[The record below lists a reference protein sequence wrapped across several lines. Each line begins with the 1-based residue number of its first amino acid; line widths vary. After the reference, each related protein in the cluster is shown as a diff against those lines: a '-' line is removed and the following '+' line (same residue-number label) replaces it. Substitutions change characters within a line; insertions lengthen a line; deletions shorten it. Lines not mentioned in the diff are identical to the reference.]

1 MQLPFN
7 RSEFLDVFAA
17 LNLAIWPFQAIAT
30 LVGVLTVSL
39 LFWRPSWADRFIAL
53 ALAVMWFVA
62 GIAYHWRY
70 FSAINDLAILFGAFF
85 VGAGFLFAVEGAL
98 RGRIRFQ
105 AKSGFRY
112 VLGLVLAGYALVVYP
127 MIGMFLTEPWP
138 ETPLFGTAPCPTVI
152 FTFGLLMVA
161 QYPRKWLLAAVPV
174 LWGVIGGSAAF
185 LLDMPQD
192 YGLIVAVVA
201 WFAVEKLG
209 RRREARRA
217 N

>member
-1 MQLPFN
+1 MQLPCN

-17 LNLAIWPFQAIAT
+17 FNLAIWPFQVMAT
-30 LVGVLTVSL
+30 LFGVFTVSL
-39 LFWRPSWADRFIAL
+39 LFRRTEWADRVIAL
-53 ALAVMWFVA
+53 GLAIVWFVA
-62 GIAYHWRY
+62 GAGYHWRY

-85 VGAGFLFAVEGAL
+85 VGAGLLFLVEGAL

-105 AKSGFRY
+105 AMSGVRF

-127 MIGMFLTEPWP
+127 LIGMFFTVPLP
-138 ETPLFGTAPCPTVI
+138 ETPLFGAAPCPTVI

-174 LWGVIGGSAAF
+174 LWGVIGGTAAF
-185 LLDMPQD
+185 LLDVPQD

-201 WFAVEKLG
+201 WFAVELSG
-209 RRREARRA
+209 SREAQHA